1 MSMQAFHPGG
11 FRAMALACAVDLWDV
26 LPRINVPTL
35 LVYGERDV
43 RAPLS
48 VAKDLE
54 KSIPDSAARR
64 PAGRGPCLQHR
75 RPPKSST

>member
-1 MSMQAFHPGG
+1 MFSEKAPQEAVEAFGVSMQAFHPGG

-35 LVYGERDV
+35 LVYGDRDV

-54 KSIPDSAARR
+54 KSIPE
-64 PAGRGPCLQHR
+64 
-75 RPPKSST
+75 T